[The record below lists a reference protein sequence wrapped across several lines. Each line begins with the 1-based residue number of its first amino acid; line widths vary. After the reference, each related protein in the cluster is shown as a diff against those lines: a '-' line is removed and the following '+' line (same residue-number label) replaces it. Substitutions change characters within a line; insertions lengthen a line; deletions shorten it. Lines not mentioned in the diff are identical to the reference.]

1 MVLERMDKAVV
12 ENKPVHAVPQS
23 LASRSRLRKIINEFV
38 GSLSIVPPLS
48 MNDLSELSQRLIT
61 EYDLSEAW
69 RGWLMVEINNCLWK
83 ETVAAV
89 PYEKRMLL
97 LPQCL
102 SSSAKCRA
110 EIDDLGLLCHRCNTC
125 PIPNLQDKAESLGIM
140 SLVAEGFTSVM
151 GLLESGVIHTVIG
164 VSCLDSLEKAF
175 PLMVSHGIPG
185 IAIPLNKAG
194 CKDTKVDYQY
204 VESLMSMYL
213 SGKNGQPDYEKIKG
227 VIKDWFSEEV
237 LSGMFGA
244 DFTSVL
250 ARDWLSGDGKR
261 WRPYLLASVYMA
273 ISGKTEIPEQ
283 VRQAAI
289 AVECFHKAS
298 LVHDD
303 IQDND
308 AFRYGKQ
315 TVHSLHGV
323 PLAINVGD
331 MLLGEGYRI
340 LSLCNRTE
348 LITTAAA
355 AHISLCKGQGLEL
368 QWSRSPQELTLS
380 FVLDIFCNKTVPA
393 FEVALDFGALCAGDD
408 KQLRR
413 ILHDYSHA
421 LGIAYQLQDDIED
434 FEQQETSLALRPSA
448 VLAVL
453 CEQNKQVG
461 YIRLLSEE
469 SNIKTFLMNS
479 EHKSRLQQAIQQ
491 VRDLAESYHQQAI
504 ASLNA
509 LDNSEMKRLLF
520 RVTERILKTS
530 V

>member
-1 MVLERMDKAVV
+1 MVLERMDKTVV
-12 ENKPVHAVPQS
+12 EKKPVHAVPQS
-23 LASRSRLRKIINEFV
+23 FAARNRLRKIIEEFV
-38 GSLSIVPPLS
+38 DNLPLVPPLS
-48 MNDLSELSQRLIT
+48 MNDLSELSQQLIA

-69 RGWLMVEINNCLWK
+69 RGWLMVEINNCVWK

-89 PYEKRMLL
+89 PYDKRMLL

-102 SSSAKCRA
+102 SSFAKCQA
-110 EIDDLGLLCHRCNTC
+110 EIDELGLLCHRCNSC
-125 PIPNLQDKAESLGIM
+125 SIPGLQDKAESLGMM
-140 SLVAEGFTSVM
+140 SIVAEGFTSVM

-164 VSCLDSLEKAF
+164 VSCLDSLERAF
-175 PLMVSHGIPG
+175 PLMVSHGVPG
-185 IAIPLNKAG
+185 IAIPLNQAG

-204 VESLMSMYL
+204 IESLMCMHSTAN
-213 SGKNGQPDYEKIKG
+213 SGQTDYEKIKDD
-227 VIKDWFSEEV
+227 IKAWFSKEA
-237 LSGMFGA
+237 LSKMFGT
-244 DFTSVL
+244 DITSSL

-261 WRPYLLASVYMA
+261 WRPYLLVSIFMA
-273 ISGKTEIPEQ
+273 ISGKKEIPEP

-308 AFRYGKQ
+308 AFRYGTQ

-331 MLLGEGYRI
+331 ILLGEGYRI
-340 LSLCNRTE
+340 LSLCNRME
-348 LITTAAA
+348 LVTTAAV

-368 QWSRSPQELTLS
+368 QWSRSPQELTLA
-380 FVLDIFCNKTVPA
+380 FVLEIFCNKTVPA
-393 FEVALDFGALCAGDD
+393 FEVALDFGVLCAGDD
-408 KQLRR
+408 KRLRS

-421 LGIAYQLQDDIED
+421 LGIAYQLQDDVED
-434 FEQQETSLALRPSA
+434 FEQEKAPLALRPSA

-453 CEQNKQVG
+453 CEQNKHAR
-461 YIRLLSEE
+461 YIHRLSAE
-469 SNIKTFLMNS
+469 SDIKAFLLNS
-479 EHKSRLQQAIQQ
+479 EHKPRLLQAIQRI
-491 VRDLAESYHQQAI
+491 RDLAESYHQQAI

-509 LDNSEMKRLLF
+509 LNNTEMKRLLF
-520 RVTERILKTS
+520 RVTERILKPE